1 MMVPAAA
8 PYWAKGDRAM
18 AEIIHIR
25 EYQAARDRA
34 RSRAS
39 DQASLEQAGAIM
51 RENLAATAARL
62 AIAPPHERPELLDR
76 VEKLAAMV
84 RYAIR
89 MMDDAGS
96 SGA

>member
-1 MMVPAAA
+1 
-8 PYWAKGDRAM
+8 M

-25 EYQAARDRA
+25 EYQAARERA

-39 DQASLEQAGAIM
+39 DQASLERAAAIM
-51 RENLAATAARL
+51 RENLAAAATRL
-62 AIAPPHERPELLDR
+62 ASAPPQDQPELLDR

-84 RYAIR
+84 RYAMR

-96 SGA
+96 SAQR